1 MPGPLTVIPPL
12 LLAAVLIA
20 SGVAKLR
27 RPDDLAG
34 WADLGVPAVFRRT
47 WLLKFHPWGEIVL
60 GLALA
65 LLGGLLGELAAIVA
79 LALMIGYLVFVAR
92 IVRSG
97 ADASCACFGVR
108 KRVTGATITRNAWY
122 VALAATV
129 AATTWANPL
138 WGGPLMA
145 LSGDRWLWALG
156 LLAAA
161 ITVAITM
168 WPTPEETST
177 ADPGISEVAGA
188 PASDDDLDYIRSR
201 TPAVPVT
208 LAGGELTDLRTLS
221 MTGRPL
227 LALQLNPGCGSCVDV
242 YESLDEIRAT
252 LPEVSV
258 RLLLSQDPGDSAWTE
273 TGEPESLHDPHRY
286 VSQSIGTSR
295 TPSAVLFGLDGLL
308 AGGPVTGAQE
318 IQSFVGDIYESL
330 HGERPARATSRP
342 SGTPATG

>member
-1 MPGPLTVIPPL
+1 MPAPLTVIPPL

-47 WLLKFHPWGEIVL
+47 WLLRLHPWGEIAL

-65 LLGGLLGELAAIVA
+65 LLGGLLGELAALTAVA
-79 LALMIGYLVFVAR
+79 LMVGYLVFVAR

-97 ADASCACFGVR
+97 TDASCACFGAR
-108 KRVTGATITRNAWY
+108 KRVTGATVTRNAWY
-122 VALAATV
+122 VALAVTV

-145 LSGDRWLWALG
+145 LRGDGWLWVLG

-168 WPTPEETST
+168 WPAPEEPATT
-177 ADPGISEVAGA
+177 DAVITEAAGA
-188 PASDDDLDYIRSR
+188 PASDDDLDYIRSL

-242 YESLDEIRAT
+242 YDRVDKIRT
-252 LPEVSV
+252 MLPEVSV
-258 RLLLSQDPGDSAWTE
+258 RLLLTQEPGDSAWTE
-273 TGEPESLHDPHRY
+273 TSEPESLHDPNRY
-286 VSQSIGTSR
+286 VGPSIGTSR

-308 AGGPVTGAQE
+308 AGGPVTGYQQIAE
-318 IQSFVGDIYESL
+318 FVDDIYESL
-330 HGERPARATSRP
+330 HGERPAQPLAAEATQS
-342 SGTPATG
+342 

>member
-1 MPGPLTVIPPL
+1 MPGPLTVISPL
-12 LLAAVLIA
+12 LLAAVLVA

-47 WLLKFHPWGEIVL
+47 WLLRLHPWGEIAL

-65 LLGGLLGELAAIVA
+65 LLGGLLGELAALAAVA
-79 LALMIGYLVFVAR
+79 LMAGYLVFVTR

-97 ADASCACFGVR
+97 TDASCACFGAR
-108 KRVTGATITRNAWY
+108 KRVTGATVTRNAWY
-122 VALAATV
+122 VALAVMA
-129 AATTWANPL
+129 AATTWANPP
-138 WGGPLMA
+138 WGGPLLA
-145 LSGDRWLWALG
+145 LRGDSWLWALG

-168 WPTPEETST
+168 WPAPEETST
-177 ADPGISEVAGA
+177 GAQPMTEVAGA
-188 PASDDDLDYIRSR
+188 SASDDDLDYIRSR

-227 LALQLNPGCGSCVDV
+227 LTLQVNPGCGSCVDI
-242 YESLDEIRAT
+242 YERLDAIRTT

-258 RLLLSQDPGDSAWTE
+258 RLLLTQEPGDSAWTE
-273 TGEPESLHDPHRY
+273 KGESPSLHDPHRY
-286 VSQSIGTSR
+286 VGQTIGQNA
-295 TPSAVLFGLDGLL
+295 TPTAVLFGLDGLL
-308 AGGPVTGAQE
+308 AGGPVVGSHD
-318 IQSFVGDIYESL
+318 IFGFVDDIYESL
-330 HGERPARATSRP
+330 HGERPAQPLAAEAGQS
-342 SGTPATG
+342 